1 MIITKTYLKEIIK
14 EELEKVRLE
23 QIEIINEEEL
33 QEGPI
38 KRFLSGLALAAPLLG
53 VGGVS
58 TAKADPMKVEMHYK
72 LSGDKYVDTID
83 IPGAKPGMDSF
94 ELQAITQKY
103 IDSIIKAK
111 ADKAKAAGLEPKGE
125 EGSFVVDEVTPV
137 PTATS
142 QGAATAASDSSVAF
156 DEESGFYKVVV
167 PAQDKNNNIK
177 ILSALQKHL
186 NNPNAKYVG
195 PMFQDKGPKPGTVTI
210 LINPAG
216 IK

>member
-23 QIEIINEEEL
+23 QIEITSEEQLE
-33 QEGPI
+33 EGRL
-38 KRFLSGLALAAPLLG
+38 KNFFTSLAVAGSLFGAAK
-53 VGGVS
+53 
-58 TAKADPMKVEMHYK
+58 AKADPMEIEMYHRQ
-72 LSGDKYVDTID
+72 SGERYTQVVD
-83 IPGAKPGMDSF
+83 IPDAKAGMDKF
-94 ELQAITQKY
+94 DLQNIAQNF
-103 IDSIIKAK
+103 IDKKAEK
-111 ADKAKAAGLEPKGE
+111 AGLPLAT
-125 EGSFVVDEVTPV
+125 FVVDEVTPV
-137 PTATS
+137 ASATS
-142 QGAATAASDSSVAF
+142 QGAATAASDSSVTF

-186 NNPNAKYVG
+186 NKPKAKYVG
-195 PMFQDKGPKPGTVTI
+195 SMFPDKGPKPGTVTI